1 MRHIK
6 KYESFKEGE
15 KTNEEFL
22 GALYNAAKGALKN
35 FLGNIAAPFKTL
47 KDDFKKG
54 MDKEKVKQTMIAKM
68 DALLKAATDGINKA
82 EDEEALTNMRL
93 DFGKQIDD
101 QIADFDKEVKVV
113 KESNSI
119 NEGKIQDALIDAR
132 VAFGMVKKKA
142 AEIKA
147 DFDKKY
153 AAALDLAAKKA
164 VAISE
169 IKTIVDDFKKTVMN
183 NEIFKKAEEE
193 YRKANQI
200 ATAPVAGVGTLTLDW
215 GDVELVIKL
224 PVEGGTT
231 RYEITSS
238 NSKTLDIKDKSLF
251 CDIEGTATI
260 GTKVKLNNITLRGDN
275 KPYKVPTYETGTL
288 TKILLDGKETD
299 KYEFKIE
306 EEGEEE
312 KKLQTDLGELKK
324 DKEQMKRVAKFVD
337 FIKTKADKLPE
348 VDKLL
353 GGEGEAATTTEE

>member
-1 MRHIK
+1 MRFVK
-6 KYESFKEGE
+6 KYENFQQED

-22 GALYNAAKGALKN
+22 GALYNAAKGALKS

-54 MDKEKVKQTMIAKM
+54 MDREKVKQTMIAKM

-82 EDEEALTNMRL
+82 EDVTAVSAMRE
-93 DFGKQIDD
+93 DFIKEIDSQIVE
-101 QIADFDKEVKVV
+101 FDKEVKIV

-119 NEGKIQDALIDAR
+119 NEGKIQDALIGAR

-147 DFDKKY
+147 DFDEKFK
-153 AAALDLAAKKA
+153 AAKDLAGSKK
-164 VAISE
+164 VAIDE
-169 IKTIVDDFKKTVMN
+169 ITNIINEFKKNITN

-200 ATAPVAGVGTLTLDW
+200 AA
-215 GDVELVIKL
+215 
-224 PVEGGTT
+224 
-231 RYEITSS
+231 S
-238 NSKTLDIKDKSLF
+238 
-251 CDIEGTATI
+251 TATDYKI
-260 GTKVKLNNITLRGDN
+260 GEELIYLRKGQQKTAWDALTDEQ
-275 KPYKVPTYETGTL
+275 KKVPTTDEVAKKIVNVKKVDKIEGDKFTFTG
-288 TKILLDGKETD
+288 KDGKQIVKTSAEIVG
-299 KYEFKIE
+299 KIE
-306 EEGEEE
+306 VPVVEGEEE

-324 DKEQMKRVAKFVD
+324 VPEQMKRVAKFVD

-353 GGEGEAATTTEE
+353 AGEEAATTEE

>member
-6 KYESFKEGE
+6 KYESFKEEE

-54 MDKEKVKQTMIAKM
+54 MEKEQVKKTMITKM

-82 EDEEALTNMRL
+82 EDETALTNMRL

-101 QIADFDKEVKVV
+101 QIADFDKEVKTV
-113 KESNSI
+113 KESNNSI

-169 IKTIVDDFKKTVMN
+169 IKTIVDDFKKTIMN
-183 NEIFKKAEEE
+183 NEIFKKAEAE
-193 YRKANQI
+193 YRAANQI
-200 ATAPVAGVGTLTLDW
+200 PAAPATDYKVGEELIYLRKGQQKTAWDALTDEQKKAPTTDEVAKNIVN
-215 GDVELVIKL
+215 VKKV
-224 PVEGGTT
+224 
-231 RYEITSS
+231 
-238 NSKTLDIKDKSLF
+238 DK
-251 CDIEGTATI
+251 IEGDKFTF
-260 GTKVKLNNITLRGDN
+260 
-275 KPYKVPTYETGTL
+275 TG
-288 TKILLDGKETD
+288 KDGKQIVKTTAEIVGKT
-299 KYEFKIE
+299 EVPV
-306 EEGEEE
+306 EEGEVDEE
-312 KKLQTDLGELKK
+312 KLKADLGALKT

-353 GGEGEAATTTEE
+353 GGEREATTEE

>member
-6 KYESFKEGE
+6 KYEYFKEVE

-54 MDKEKVKQTMIAKM
+54 MEKEQVKKTMITKM

-82 EDEEALTNMRL
+82 EDETALTNMRL

-101 QIADFDKEVKVV
+101 QIAEFDKEVKTV

-169 IKTIVDDFKKTVMN
+169 IKTIVDDFKKTIMN
-183 NEIFKKAEEE
+183 NEIFKKAEAE
-193 YRKANQI
+193 YRAANQI
-200 ATAPVAGVGTLTLDW
+200 PAAPATDYKVGEELIYLRKGQQKTAWDALTDEQKKAPTTDEVAKNIVN
-215 GDVELVIKL
+215 VKKV
-224 PVEGGTT
+224 
-231 RYEITSS
+231 
-238 NSKTLDIKDKSLF
+238 DK
-251 CDIEGTATI
+251 IEGDKFTF
-260 GTKVKLNNITLRGDN
+260 
-275 KPYKVPTYETGTL
+275 TG
-288 TKILLDGKETD
+288 KDGKQIVKTTAEIVGKT
-299 KYEFKIE
+299 EVPV
-306 EEGEEE
+306 EEGEVDEE
-312 KKLQTDLGELKK
+312 KLKADLGALKT

-353 GGEGEAATTTEE
+353 GGEGEATTTEE